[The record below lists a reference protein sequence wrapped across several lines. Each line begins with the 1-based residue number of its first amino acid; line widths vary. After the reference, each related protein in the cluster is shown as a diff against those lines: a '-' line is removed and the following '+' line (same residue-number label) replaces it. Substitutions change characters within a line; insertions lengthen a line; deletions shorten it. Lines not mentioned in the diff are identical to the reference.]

1 MGIELES
8 ASKSPSLGRVTLE
21 DVAHLAKVSPAT
33 VSRCLNRPESVNLD
47 KRARVN
53 QAIQTLGYVPHGA
66 ARALASKQSRMVGAV
81 FPAIDNTLF
90 GTSLDAFQRT
100 MADADY
106 TVIVASSDY
115 DPVREKQHVRRMLQS
130 GIDALMLVGLARDEE
145 TYELISAH
153 AIPYVTVWRL
163 SGEQLHPAV
172 GFDNRAAAEHLTGY
186 LFSLGHE
193 RIGVLSGILEH
204 NDRAQDRL
212 AGVRDAYAKQGRTL
226 ADNDLIER
234 PFGVEQGREMLR
246 LIMSQETPPTAV
258 VCGAEPLAY
267 GAIFEAAAQN
277 IDVPGDLSVAAFDDT
292 WLAGQISPKLTTVR
306 TPNMEIGE
314 EAAKYL
320 IATLSGVQPPLP
332 RPLETDLIIR
342 ESTGRP
348 PAG

>member
-1 MGIELES
+1 MGTHTES
-8 ASKSPSLGRVTLE
+8 ASKTTSAGRITLE

-33 VSRCLNRPESVNLD
+33 VSRCLNRPDSVNLE
-47 KRARVN
+47 KRTRVN

-90 GTSLDAFQRT
+90 GASLDAFQRT
-100 MADADY
+100 MSDADY
-106 TVIVASSDY
+106 TVIVASSTY

-130 GIDALMLVGLARDEE
+130 GIDALLLVGLARDEE
-145 TYELISAH
+145 TYQLIRAH
-153 AIPYVTVWRL
+153 NIPYITVWRTAAH
-163 SGEQLHPAV
+163 QPHPAV
-172 GFDNRAAAEHLTGY
+172 GFDNCAAAEHLTDY

-193 RIGVLSGILEH
+193 RIAVFSGILEH

-212 AGVRDAYAKQGRTL
+212 AGVRQSHAKHGRVLT
-226 ADNDLIER
+226 DNYLIER
-234 PFGVEQGREMLR
+234 QFGVEQGREMLR
-246 LIMSQETPPTAV
+246 LIMSQDLPPTAIF
-258 VCGAEPLAY
+258 CGAEPLAY

-277 IDVPGDLSVAAFDDT
+277 IAVPGEVSVAAFDDT
-292 WLAGQISPKLTTVR
+292 WLAAQISPKLTTVR

-320 IATLSGVQPPLP
+320 IATLAGVQPPLP

-348 PAG
+348 PA

>member
-1 MGIELES
+1 MAVVSES
-8 ASKSPSLGRVTLE
+8 ASKTPSTGRVTLD
-21 DVAHLAKVSPAT
+21 DVAHLAEVSPAT

-90 GTSLDAFQRT
+90 GSSLDAFQRT

-106 TVIVASSDY
+106 TVIVASSTY
-115 DPVREKQHVRRMLQS
+115 DPAREKQHVRRMLQS

-145 TYELISAH
+145 TYELIQAH
-153 AIPYVTVWRL
+153 GIPYVTVWR
-163 SGEQLHPAV
+163 SADQQPHPAV
-172 GFDNRAAAEHLTGY
+172 GFDNCAAAEHLTDY

-193 RIGVLSGILEH
+193 RVAVFSGILEH

-212 AGVRDAYAKQGRTL
+212 AGVRKSYAKHGRTL
-226 ADNDLIER
+226 AEQDLIER

-246 LIMSQETPPTAV
+246 LLMSQEVPPTAIF
-258 VCGAEPLAY
+258 CGAEPLAY

-277 IDVPGDLSVAAFDDT
+277 IAVPGQVSIAAFDDT
-292 WLAGQISPKLTTVR
+292 WLAAQISPKLTTVR

-348 PAG
+348 PA

>member
-1 MGIELES
+1 MAAVSES
-8 ASKSPSLGRVTLE
+8 ASKSPSTGRVTLD
-21 DVAHLAKVSPAT
+21 DVAHLAEVSPAT
-33 VSRCLNRPESVNLD
+33 VSRCLNRPESVNLE

-90 GTSLDAFQRT
+90 GASLDAFQRT
-100 MADADY
+100 MSDADY
-106 TVIVASSDY
+106 TVIVASSTY
-115 DPVREKQHVRRMLQS
+115 DPAREKQHVRRMLQS

-145 TYELISAH
+145 TYELIRAH
-153 AIPYVTVWRL
+153 GIPYVTVWR
-163 SGEQLHPAV
+163 SADQQPHPAV
-172 GFDNRAAAEHLTGY
+172 GFDNCAAAEHLTDY

-193 RIGVLSGILEH
+193 RIAVFSGILEH
-204 NDRAQDRL
+204 NDRARDRL
-212 AGVRDAYAKQGRTL
+212 AGVRKSYAKHGRSL
-226 ADNDLIER
+226 ADQYLIER

-246 LIMSQETPPTAV
+246 LIMSQEAPPTAIF
-258 VCGAEPLAY
+258 CGAEPLAY

-277 IDVPGDLSVAAFDDT
+277 IAVPGQVSIAAFDDT
-292 WLAGQISPKLTTVR
+292 WLAAQISPKLTTVR

-348 PAG
+348 PA

>member
-1 MGIELES
+1 MAIASES
-8 ASKSPSLGRVTLE
+8 ASKTAPAGRVTLE
-21 DVAHLAKVSPAT
+21 DVAHMAKVSPAT
-33 VSRCLNRPESVNLD
+33 VSRCLNRPDSVNLD

-53 QAIQTLGYVPHGA
+53 HAIQALGYVPHGA

-100 MADADY
+100 MAEADY
-106 TVIVASSDY
+106 TVIVASSTY
-115 DPVREKQHVRRMLQS
+115 DPALEKRHVRRMLES
-130 GIDALMLVGLARDEE
+130 GIDALLLVGLLRDEE
-145 TYELISAH
+145 TYDLIRAH
-153 AIPYVTVWRL
+153 GIPYVTVWR
-163 SGEQLHPAV
+163 SAAQQAHPAV
-172 GFDNRAAAEHLTGY
+172 GFDNCAAAEHLTDY

-193 RIGVLSGILEH
+193 RIAVFSGILEH

-212 AGVRDAYAKQGRTL
+212 AGVRKSYAKHGHSL
-226 ADNDLIER
+226 AAQYLIER

-246 LIMSQETPPTAV
+246 LIMSLDEPPTAIF
-258 VCGAEPLAY
+258 CGAEPLAY
-267 GAIFEAAAQN
+267 GAIFEAAAQK
-277 IDVPGDLSVAAFDDT
+277 IPVPGRVSIAAFDDT
-292 WLAGQISPKLTTVR
+292 WLAAQISPKLTTVR

-320 IATLSGVQPPLP
+320 VATLSGVQPPLP

-348 PAG
+348 PA

>member
-1 MGIELES
+1 MGIPPES
-8 ASKSPSLGRVTLE
+8 ASKSTIAGRVTLE
-21 DVAHLAKVSPAT
+21 DVAHMAEVSPAT

-47 KRARVN
+47 KRARVSH
-53 QAIQTLGYVPHGA
+53 AIQTLGYVPHGA

-90 GTSLDAFQRT
+90 GSSLDAFQRT

-106 TVIVASSDY
+106 TVIVASSTY
-115 DPVREKQHVRRMLQS
+115 DPTREKQHVRRMLQS

-145 TYELISAH
+145 TYELIRAH
-153 AIPYVTVWRL
+153 GIPYITVWRTA
-163 SGEQLHPAV
+163 EHQPHPAV
-172 GFDNRAAAEHLTGY
+172 GFDNRAAAEHLTDY

-193 RIGVLSGILEH
+193 RIAVFSGILEH
-204 NDRAQDRL
+204 NDRARDRL
-212 AGVRDAYAKQGRTL
+212 AGVRKSYAKHGRTL
-226 ADNDLIER
+226 ADKYLVER

-246 LIMSQETPPTAV
+246 LIMSRDDPPTAIF
-258 VCGAEPLAY
+258 CGAEPLAY

-277 IDVPGDLSVAAFDDT
+277 IAVPGQVSIAAFDDT
-292 WLAGQISPKLTTVR
+292 WLAAQISPRLTTVR

-348 PAG
+348 PA